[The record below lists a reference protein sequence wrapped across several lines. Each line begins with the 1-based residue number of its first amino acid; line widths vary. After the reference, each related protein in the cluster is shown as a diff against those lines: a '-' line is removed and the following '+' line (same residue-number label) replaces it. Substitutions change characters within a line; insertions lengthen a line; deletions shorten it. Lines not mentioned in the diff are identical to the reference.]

1 LFTVF
6 RCDSVL
12 SNFILIYYIAFDLQV
27 KFNVR
32 ISCFEIYHENVF
44 DLFAEEKDRAP
55 LGVREHSTD
64 GFFLVGCKL
73 INCHSY
79 KVACNAVGYAIQ
91 NRQVGQHDLNARST
105 RSHCITE
112 IYIDLPG
119 QAALRST
126 AGARAPGLR
135 GATAAS
141 STFLLCFCAF
151 LYLILSFNVNGFNLL
166 TILCSS
172 CFYQHYVHIGCVC
185 VSRTCYS
192 VLYMLL
198 CTVRA
203 TLRSLVTK

>member
-1 LFTVF
+1 VELLSDFVILNFTSF
-6 RCDSVL
+6 DI
-12 SNFILIYYIAFDLQV
+12 ILFDLMLSSSIFIIFGAQV

-135 GATAAS
+135 GATAAPS
-141 STFLLCFCAF
+141 SSSLFLL
-151 LYLILSFNVNGFNLL
+151 S
-166 TILCSS
+166 
-172 CFYQHYVHIGCVC
+172 
-185 VSRTCYS
+185 
-192 VLYMLL
+192 
-198 CTVRA
+198 
-203 TLRSLVTK
+203 

>member
-1 LFTVF
+1 M
-6 RCDSVL
+6 
-12 SNFILIYYIAFDLQV
+12 

-141 STFLLCFCAF
+141 PSFHFHFQYFYFLFVYF
-151 LYLILSFNVNGFNLL
+151 WF
-166 TILCSS
+166 
-172 CFYQHYVHIGCVC
+172 
-185 VSRTCYS
+185 
-192 VLYMLL
+192 
-198 CTVRA
+198 
-203 TLRSLVTK
+203 

>member
-1 LFTVF
+1 MQSMCTALF
-6 RCDSVL
+6 DL
-12 SNFILIYYIAFDLQV
+12 YLILISVMVDLNQFDQNQLSHNHMQV

-73 INCHSY
+73 INCQSY
-79 KVACNAVGYAIQ
+79 KVACNAVGYAIR

-112 IYIDLPG
+112 VYIDLPG

-126 AGARAPGLR
+126 AGANAPGLR
-135 GATAAS
+135 GTYHVDVQTAR
-141 STFLLCFCAF
+141 FLLMFSICVYRFILNSQPLNFLARLLLYASHRLFLHVCA
-151 LYLILSFNVNGFNLL
+151 SHN
-166 TILCSS
+166 T
-172 CFYQHYVHIGCVC
+172 
-185 VSRTCYS
+185 
-192 VLYMLL
+192 
-198 CTVRA
+198 
-203 TLRSLVTK
+203 